1 MQVENRKNAKKIFL
15 LAIFPNLLEKKA
27 QKTVA
32 KPTGNRYNN
41 IIIFGP
47 VRPVQEDRSHAHEF
61 LQRSAE
67 AGRGGI

>member
-1 MQVENRKNAKKIFL
+1 MQGENRKNAKNFSFWRFSRICS
-15 LAIFPNLLEKKA
+15 KKSA
-27 QKTVA
+27 KTVA
-32 KPTGNRYNN
+32 KPTGSRYNN